1 MPGIDSSRASTICR
15 KVGEAR
21 IELSGRRTRSMR
33 STPKDAAGTP
43 GMYPANP
50 ETTTKASNLDHPQ
63 RTKTDHVK
71 VFNNVLVLV

>member
-1 MPGIDSSRASTICR
+1 
-15 KVGEAR
+15 
-21 IELSGRRTRSMR
+21 MR